1 MRFFRLIAGTV
12 RLLRAVIVPAAM
24 VACGSAVA
32 ADAGRD
38 YVIGEGDAVRIVVFQ
53 NPDLTLETRVS
64 ESGVVSYPLLGQITL
79 GGLTVAQAEQRITDS
94 LRSGNFLKQ
103 PQVTLV
109 VAQIRA
115 NQASALGQFNRP
127 GRYPIEMHAMRL
139 SDLVAQAGG
148 VATGGADVVTL
159 TGTRNGQPYQ
169 VDVDLPALLT
179 KRKGEDPVVR
189 NGDIVYADR
198 MPTVY
203 VYGEVQRPGQIRLE
217 RDMNVRQAVASGGG
231 LNPRGTE
238 RGIRLHRRTE
248 GGATETVRPEMTDR
262 LRDGDIL
269 FVPESIF

>member
-1 MRFFRLIAGTV
+1 MES
-12 RLLRAVIVPAAM
+12 LRRVLVVAASM
-24 VACGSAVA
+24 LVCVAADA

-79 GGLTVAQAEQRITDS
+79 GGLTVAEAEQRISES

-103 PQVTLV
+103 PQVTLI

-127 GRYPIEMHAMRL
+127 GRYPIEAMSMRL

-148 VATGGADVVTL
+148 VAAGGADVVTL
-159 TGTRNGQPYQ
+159 TGTRNGEPYQ

-179 KRKGEDPVVR
+179 KRRGQDPVVR

-198 MPTVY
+198 MPMIY
-203 VYGEVQRPGQIRLE
+203 VYGEVQRPGTVRLE

-231 LNPRGTE
+231 ISPRGTE
-238 RGIRLHRRTE
+238 RGIRLHRRNAA
-248 GGATETVRPEMTDR
+248 GETDIFKPQMTDR
-262 LRDGDIL
+262 LQDGDIV
-269 FVPESIF
+269 FVPESLF